1 MITLIAHRA
10 AWGAGI
16 YRDHLEKEYYIT
28 SWHPVTEK
36 IKTELDRSSY
46 IKTLRLETVDKE
58 FVDTDQL
65 RGWMTMEKWKAI
77 GISYVDG

>member
-28 SWHPVTEK
+28 SWHPVIEK
-36 IKTELDRSSY
+36 IDTEVEKPNL
-46 IKTLRLETVDKE
+46 IKSLRLETVDKE

-65 RGWMTMEKWKAI
+65 RGWMMMEKWKAT
-77 GISYVDG
+77 GVAMQ